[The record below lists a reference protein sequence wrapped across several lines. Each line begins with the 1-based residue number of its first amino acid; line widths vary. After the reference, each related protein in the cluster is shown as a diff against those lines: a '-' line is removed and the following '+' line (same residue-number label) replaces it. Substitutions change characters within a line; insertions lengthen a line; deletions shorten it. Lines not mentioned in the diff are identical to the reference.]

1 MAGTQQSR
9 DAKID
14 RPGDGQVRLAQ
25 WPKAILF
32 LCVGFMFGSKS
43 NENPISLEISYFQK
57 LDFPQ
62 IYILRST
69 SDSISNYCHR
79 RQPTN
84 TDLAL
89 SRGRDPN
96 RQVTAR
102 TTLAFS

>member
-57 LDFPQ
+57 LDFSQ
-62 IYILRST
+62 IHCVLLRPGIHVGFSFLFLKIKSPDET
-69 SDSISNYCHR
+69 S
-79 RQPTN
+79 
-84 TDLAL
+84 
-89 SRGRDPN
+89 
-96 RQVTAR
+96 
-102 TTLAFS
+102 